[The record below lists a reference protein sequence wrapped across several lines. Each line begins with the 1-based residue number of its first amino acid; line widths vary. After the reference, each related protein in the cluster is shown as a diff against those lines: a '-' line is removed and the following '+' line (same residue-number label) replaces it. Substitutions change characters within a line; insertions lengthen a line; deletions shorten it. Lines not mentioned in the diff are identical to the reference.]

1 MKRIV
6 LALLLLSGPAWAAPC
21 DVLGGHEMVRAE
33 LLFGRTHVSNAAW
46 ADFLRQSV
54 TPRFPDGLTVL
65 DGKGQW
71 RNPAGG
77 EISRE
82 ASSVLVILTPEASDL
97 KARLSQ
103 VREDYKTRFR
113 QQSVGLVI
121 STACADF

>member
-1 MKRIV
+1 MKRV
-6 LALLLLSGPAWAAPC
+6 LLAMLLLSGPAWAGPC
-21 DVLGGHEMVRAE
+21 DALGGHEMIRAE

-46 ADFLRQSV
+46 ADYLRQSV

-65 DGKGQW
+65 DGRGQW

-82 ASSVLVILTPEASDL
+82 ASSVLIILAPSADDL
-97 KARLSQ
+97 KTRLEA
-103 VREDYKTRFR
+103 VRQDYKTRFR
-113 QQSVGLVI
+113 QQSVGLVT